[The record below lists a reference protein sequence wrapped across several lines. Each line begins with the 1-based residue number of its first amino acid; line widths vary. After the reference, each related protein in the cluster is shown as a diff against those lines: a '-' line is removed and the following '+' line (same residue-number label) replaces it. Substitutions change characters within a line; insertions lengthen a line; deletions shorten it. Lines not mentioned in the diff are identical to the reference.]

1 MDCLQL
7 TKMHSLATSQMMYN
21 QEEIKQNYPADKYPL
36 LAEKFKYVYNYM
48 KDTYGIDLN
57 ELAIGPTDWETC
69 NIEF

>member
-1 MDCLQL
+1 
-7 TKMHSLATSQMMYN
+7 MMYN

-57 ELAIGPTDWETC
+57 ELAVGPADWETC